1 MDNMDVPVSVGIR
14 LVHRQEDRIR
24 AHFLLYFLGP
34 LLIRVAENRTQQTW
48 PSIRREKRL
57 VLVDLSG
64 PAGQVSQTSQ
74 ITPAQPQLFE
84 ALQVPAPI
92 RVRAASSSSQPE
104 SA

>member
-1 MDNMDVPVSVGIR
+1 MF
-14 LVHRQEDRIR
+14 HREEDRFR
-24 AHFLLYFLGP
+24 AHVLLCFLGL

-48 PSIRREKRL
+48 SRLRRELQQL

-64 PAGQVSQTSQ
+64 PTGQASQASRP
-74 ITPAQPQLFE
+74 TPAQTQLFE

-104 SA
+104 AA